1 MLQLIDRVLD
11 RIRGVSR
18 PDPRFDVL
26 SDPAIFR
33 RPELASRMASAL
45 MSHDHASG
53 LFLTAPRRTGKSTF
67 IQRDL
72 TPALEREHG
81 ALVLYADLWRRRS
94 EDPGTVIVEL
104 INQAV
109 KSHEDQARRM
119 FDRLSLSRL
128 KVPGFEWE
136 LKGERGVREPSLCE
150 SLERLSDLAK
160 QTVVLIIDE
169 VQQTQST
176 SLGRDVL
183 YMLKSARDHLNGCD
197 KLKFRLLATGSHHEK
212 IVGLVLDKHQ
222 AFLGA
227 NMETM
232 PTLGEEAYLRW
243 ERALHGPA
251 FQPSLAVMAQA
262 FDICLRR
269 PADFHK
275 LCRSVV
281 TAGPGAGGTDD
292 DTLIR
297 FARGQIQVEK
307 RQLFIRLQALE
318 PIEQVVLR
326 LLAEDGEKFAPFFPP
341 AKRRLN
347 TMLAVLEEGSRPEV
361 SDATIRMAL
370 DRLCNAKLMWRGD
383 GPYVLEEMQFATWLL
398 ERDPVIVAPAPT
410 SPLLEGQTAE
420 AA

>member
-1 MLQLIDRVLD
+1 
-11 RIRGVSR
+11 
-18 PDPRFDVL
+18 
-26 SDPAIFR
+26 
-33 RPELASRMASAL
+33 
-45 MSHDHASG
+45 
-53 LFLTAPRRTGKSTF
+53 
-67 IQRDL
+67 
-72 TPALEREHG
+72 
-81 ALVLYADLWRRRS
+81 
-94 EDPGTVIVEL
+94 
-104 INQAV
+104 
-109 KSHEDQARRM
+109 M

-136 LKGERGVREPSLCE
+136 FKGEQGVRDPSLCE

-232 PTLGEEAYLRW
+232 PTLGEEGYLRW
-243 ERALHGPA
+243 ERALHGPI
-251 FQPSLAVMAQA
+251 FQPSLPAMAQV
-262 FDICLRR
+262 FEICLRR

-275 LCRSVV
+275 VCRGVV
-281 TAGPGAGGTDD
+281 TAGRYAEETDD
-292 DTLIR
+292 EALIR
-297 FARGQIQVEK
+297 FARGRVDVEK
-307 RQLFIRLQALE
+307 RQLFVRLQSLE
-318 PIEQVVLR
+318 PIEQAVLR
-326 LLAEDGEKFAPFFPP
+326 LLAEDGEKFTPFFPP

-347 TMLAVLEEGSRPEV
+347 AMLAVLEGESRPEV

-370 DRLCNAKLMWRGD
+370 DRLCDAKLIWRGD
-383 GPYVLEEMQFATWLL
+383 GPYVLEESQFADWLL
-398 ERDPVIVAPAPT
+398 ERDPVVLAPVPAKV
-410 SPLLEGQTAE
+410 LLQGPAAE